1 MATLKASKPLQKNF
15 WYYAG
20 PAFLVGVGYMDPGNW
35 GTDLAAGSR
44 YGYSLLWV
52 ILLSNIAAQFL
63 QVLAAKLGIVTGKNL
78 AQACRDYYSKPVSFL
93 LWILCEI
100 AIIACDIA
108 EVIGAAVA
116 LNLLFHIPLTLGVAI
131 TAADVLLLLTLLHRG
146 YRTLEAI
153 IISLSVI
160 IFSCFVYELFI
171 IQPSLSAI
179 IAGGFIPTFPD
190 TQSLLIA
197 IGIIGATVMPH
208 NLYLHS
214 ALVTSRVKD
223 SSDEEKAQA
232 IRYNRIDTIGAL
244 SFAFFVNAA
253 ILILAAAVFGSRGEI
268 VEELNRGHEL
278 LSIALGTGAATIF
291 AIALLAAGQ
300 SSTITGTLAGQIVME
315 GFLRLRIKPWVR
327 RLLSRCIAII
337 PAFFLVQQTGG
348 SHTVELL
355 VISQVVLSMQLPF
368 AIFPL
373 VMFTSDRKIMGQ
385 FANSKLTAV
394 LGYGIAATIS
404 VLNILL
410 IW

>member
-1 MATLKASKPLQKNF
+1 MATLEAPQPLQKNF

-385 FANSKLTAV
+385 FANSKLTAA

>member
-1 MATLKASKPLQKNF
+1 MATLLASKPLQKNF

-63 QVLAAKLGIVTGKNL
+63 QILAAKLGIVTGKNL

-116 LNLLFHIPLTLGVAI
+116 LNLLFHIPLTIGVAI

-171 IQPSLSAI
+171 IKPSLSAI
-179 IAGGFIPTFPD
+179 ISGGFVPTFPD

-232 IRYNRIDTIGAL
+232 IYYNRIDTIGAL

-337 PAFFLVQQTGG
+337 PAFIIVQQTGG
-348 SHTVELL
+348 NHTIELL
-355 VISQVVLSMQLPF
+355 VVSQVVLSMQLPF

-385 FANSKLTAV
+385 FANSKLTAAI
-394 LGYGIAATIS
+394 GYGIAATIS

>member
-1 MATLKASKPLQKNF
+1 MATLEAPTPRQKNF

-78 AQACRDYYSKPVSFL
+78 AQACRDYYSKPVSFF

-385 FANSKLTAV
+385 FANSKLTAA